1 MVMGRRVFRRLGD
14 WIVWLAL
21 LGIGFLVGFWWSMH
35 GHDLVARV
43 AAWSEPATGPI
54 PAIER
59 GELGPRKRAYL
70 GRIERAAEKAK
81 GAEAPTGR

>member
-1 MVMGRRVFRRLGD
+1 
-14 WIVWLAL
+14 
-21 LGIGFLVGFWWSMH
+21 MH

-81 GAEAPTGR
+81 GAEAPGTGR